1 MTLEENFREFYGR
14 VLATLE
20 SINKNEDELSVRI
33 RSLEDKIDSKTDE
46 IWAAVNSMRSGV
58 IKDLISDISAVKMK
72 VSILYWLLGV
82 MFVFL
87 LGLVGKIILGA

>member
-20 SINKNEDELSVRI
+20 SINKNEDELSMRI

-46 IWAAVNSMRSGV
+46 IWSVVNSMRSGV
-58 IKDLISDISAVKMK
+58 IKDIISDISAVKMK